1 MKALTSK
8 QIVIIVVIMIIAV
21 IAFLM
26 FQSRRWHEQERLEM
40 IAFAESYV
48 ATTFEQEMVLV
59 DYRGGW
65 LTVLHRVYPITF
77 SKQSN
82 PDFVF
87 EVRVSRNPDTL
98 ELQVRQDNFFEVLIR
113 NGLTERYIPI
123 VHSIWGDD
131 TKVSVSV
138 SRLLYRY
145 VPDSLNEKSTVD
157 DISYSNLNDRFGIFV
172 DIPYFFTYES
182 KDGEVEKVY
191 QLIQILQE
199 REYSPSWVHI
209 NRFSDASLSEMEF
222 FWVGS
227 VTSTTT
233 LEDIKAEVERRWFLD
248 E

>member
-1 MKALTSK
+1 
-8 QIVIIVVIMIIAV
+8 
-21 IAFLM
+21 M

-48 ATTFEQEMVLV
+48 STTFEQEMVLV

-123 VHSIWGDD
+123 AHSIWGNDAR
-131 TKVSVSV
+131 VSVSV

-145 VPDSLNEKSTVD
+145 VPDSLNENSTVD

-172 DIPYFFTYES
+172 DIPHFFTYES
-182 KDGEVEKVY
+182 KDEEVEKVY

-199 REYSPSWVHI
+199 HEYLPSWVHI
-209 NRFSDASLSEMEF
+209 NRFSDAGLSEMEF

-233 LEDIKAEVERRWFLD
+233 LEDIKTEVERRWFLD
-248 E
+248 G